1 MQYLNVEEAPPEPD
15 EPAAI
20 EAYKAGNPEY
30 QPYISQEELM
40 KELGL

>member
-1 MQYLNVEEAPPEPD
+1 MQFLNVEEVVPEPD
-15 EPAAI
+15 ELAAI
-20 EAYKAGNPEY
+20 EAYKAGEPEY